1 VLQHLGAAY
10 VRADQPDDAREAW
23 QRAVRMFEILG
34 DDKQA
39 ARIRSDLEELG
50 PSQDTGVR

>member
-23 QRAVRMFEILG
+23 QRAARMFEILG

-50 PSQDTGVR
+50 RSQDTGVR